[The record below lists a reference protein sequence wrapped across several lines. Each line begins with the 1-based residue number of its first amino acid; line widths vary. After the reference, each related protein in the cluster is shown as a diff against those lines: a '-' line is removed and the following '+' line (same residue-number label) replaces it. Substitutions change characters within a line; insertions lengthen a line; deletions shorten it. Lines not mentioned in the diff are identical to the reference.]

1 MSQEDMRN
9 ELFERNDRRN
19 AGDRGQETQEEK
31 SHRLHSGGSGSFDSW
46 FLAVSYTHL
55 DVYKRQQCTC
65 A

>member
-46 FLAVSYTHL
+46 FLGIPCLCELQRRTVL
-55 DVYKRQQCTC
+55 
-65 A
+65 